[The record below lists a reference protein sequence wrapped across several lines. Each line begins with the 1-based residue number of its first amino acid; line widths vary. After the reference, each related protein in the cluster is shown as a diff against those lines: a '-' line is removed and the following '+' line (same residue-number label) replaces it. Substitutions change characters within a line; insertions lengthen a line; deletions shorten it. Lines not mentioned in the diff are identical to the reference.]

1 MQEDLIKES
10 FMKHEM
16 KLHRDPFEKIKQG
29 TKTIELRLYDEK
41 RRAISVGDE
50 IEFTSRALGERLICR
65 VIALHIF
72 DSFEDLYRELPLLR
86 CGYTEQD
93 ISTAAPSDMDAYYS
107 REQQSAYGVVG
118 IEIEVINV

>member
-1 MQEDLIKES
+1 MQGDLIKEKL
-10 FMKHEM
+10 MKHEM
-16 KLHRDPFEKIKQG
+16 KLHREPFEMIKKG
-29 TKTIELRLYDEK
+29 IKTIELRLYDEK

-50 IEFTSRALGERLICR
+50 IEFTSRALGEKLICR
-65 VIALHIF
+65 VMSLHTF
-72 DSFEDLYRELPLLR
+72 GSFEELYRELPLLR